1 MGKSAGK
8 VMPRPCG
15 AYNASETYKILDMV
29 TLDNKLWIAKKSGI
43 TGLEPSKTAPE
54 WMMAVD
60 GTTDVKELETEVD
73 AKFASIDE
81 QFLAKDTQI
90 SGLNT
95 RVTDAEGSISTFEE
109 RITAAEG
116 SISTF
121 NDKISSYESAIGE
134 MEEKF
139 VFDTIP
145 TKGSDKLVTSGTIY
159 DMMHCTNVS
168 NYTYG
173 TISDNLS
180 IRCDSYVDALMHSF
194 AETKF
199 NLPDNTFSHSRSS
212 ASIQA
217 TQGQVYINSSNEPM
231 PDNTDETANKSS
243 TEVHLDSKAIWFTM
257 KMDDVSRKL
266 IMEFDNLRPSPN
278 GSYDLGTSSNKF
290 KDIYAT
296 NDIIQTSDLTEKKD
310 IADLNSELVSDLV
323 MSLHPVSFK
332 FIDGTSDR
340 THYGLIAQEVE
351 TLVNN
356 LGISNK
362 DFAPLIKSQ
371 KVETDEN
378 GNETPIEGEYVYGL
392 RYAEFISILIKMCQ
406 NLQNEVD
413 ELKIRLG
420 GE

>member
-8 VMPRPCG
+8 VMPRPRG

-43 TGLEPSKTAPE
+43 TGIEPSKTAPE

-73 AKFASIDE
+73 AKFSSIDE

-90 SGLNT
+90 SGIDT
-95 RVTDAEGSISTFEE
+95 RVTATERSIEELGGRIDSIGDELVFDEKPTMGSTNLITSGAVYDKFNAEHKGTPGEDGSYENADARITCKPSSAALWHTTEQYIPFSDGTFLHRTMHTQIRSESGILLSSSYDPCSDNTATAYGNENSTIGLRGGSISLSVE
-109 RITAAEG
+109 
-116 SISTF
+116 
-121 NDKISSYESAIGE
+121 
-134 MEEKF
+134 
-139 VFDTIP
+139 
-145 TKGSDKLVTSGTIY
+145 
-159 DMMHCTNVS
+159 
-168 NYTYG
+168 YG
-173 TISDNLS
+173 
-180 IRCDSYVDALMHSF
+180 
-194 AETKF
+194 
-199 NLPDNTFSHSRSS
+199 
-212 ASIQA
+212 
-217 TQGQVYINSSNEPM
+217 G
-231 PDNTDETANKSS
+231 
-243 TEVHLDSKAIWFTM
+243 
-257 KMDDVSRKL
+257 VSRTLFINNTRFECQDDGK
-266 IMEFDNLRPSPN
+266 FDLG
-278 GSYDLGTSSNKF
+278 GSYRKF

-296 NDIIQTSDLTEKKD
+296 NGTIQTSDLTEKKD
-310 IADLNSELVSDLV
+310 IADLNGEMVSDLV
-323 MSLHPVSFK
+323 MSLRPVSFK

-362 DFAPLIKSQ
+362 DFAPLIKTQ

-392 RYAEFISILIKMCQ
+392 RYSEFIGILIKMCQ